1 MSTIEIQSCCNECKS
16 SVVDDIHNGE
26 RICSGCGIVV
36 DEQMADLG
44 PETKTSN
51 LEDKMRLA
59 RATGQTTLAQHDMGI
74 ATDISISSTDFS
86 GKKTLKYSFQSNA
99 KSKKMATKSSRY
111 IST

>member
-1 MSTIEIQSCCNECKS
+1 MSSIEIQSCCHECNS
-16 SVVDDIHNGE
+16 PVVDDIHNGE

-36 DEQMADLG
+36 DEQMADMG

-59 RATGQTTLAQHDMGI
+59 RASGQTTLAQHDMGI

-86 GKKTLKYSFQSNA
+86 GKKNPKYSFQSDA
-99 KSKKMATKSSRY
+99 KSKKMATKGSRN